1 MKISNYLFIVLIFI
15 TATTSAQR
23 LVKTVNAG
31 WEFQLENS
39 ENTQVVNIPH
49 TWNAQDA
56 FEDDKSYFRG
66 KGIYKRQIFIP
77 ENWKDQAVFLKFEG
91 ANQHTKVFV
100 NNAVVGEHTG
110 GYTGFIF
117 ELSKNL
123 KFGEENVV
131 RIEVDNSHNLDIPPL
146 EADFNFYGGIYRDI
160 EMIVTGKTHFKLEGE
175 AAGTM
180 QVHTPKVSEEMAEVS
195 LYGEIINTSANK
207 NSRLKIEV
215 SGPDGTIIKDFSKN
229 LKRLQDGKF
238 SYEFEI
244 EDPELWSPE
253 NPNLYNLQANII
265 DPDSGEIL
273 DSYSTNFGCRWFE
286 ADPKKGFF
294 LNGQPIKL
302 IGANRHQDFEN
313 MGNAVPNAIHRKDYQ
328 MIKDMG
334 ANFIRTAHYPQ
345 DPDVYRICDE
355 LGLLVWT
362 EVPVINDVTDSEA
375 YHENAVNMQREQILQ
390 LYNHPSIVFWGIM
403 NEIFIRLVFTS
414 EMSEADK
421 NAKIKTSVALA
432 KKLEA
437 ETKKLDTT
445 RLSVMALH
453 ENDLYNTSGI
463 ADIPDV
469 IGWNLYFGWYTQ
481 GLENLGKFLDTQH
494 EKYPNRPLLISEYG
508 PGSDSRIQ
516 TNDPKPWDF
525 SEAYQLKSHVSY
537 LNQVMERD
545 YMLGMAAWNFADFG
559 SSGRQ
564 DSRPFIN
571 QKGLV
576 NFNRE
581 PKDVYYYYKAR
592 LTPEDFVYIAG
603 KNYEKQYPQDESD
616 VIVITVFSNSEEVKL
631 KVDNAEF
638 TSEVENGIALF
649 ELSLPEGKHQ
659 LIATDGT
666 ASHSREIKVKFRKN
680 LVAEI
685 DQNAILV
692 NVGTHVNFFDEIT
705 GETWISDQEYK
716 EGSFGYVGGS
726 VYQKNS
732 SKFQGTASD
741 IQGTENDPLFQ
752 TMREGIEAYK
762 FDVEKGKYRV
772 SLLFAEP
779 EYNASQENIYNL
791 SEAEKKDIPGL
802 RNFDIK
808 INGKTLSGDLNLA
821 RDYGRLQ
828 AVEIS
833 YQIKTDAGIE
843 IEFEENSGKAL
854 LSGIKLEKL

>member
-1 MKISNYLFIVLIFI
+1 MKISNYLFIVFIFI
-15 TATTSAQR
+15 TAASSAQR

-31 WEFQLENS
+31 WKFQLENS
-39 ENTQVVNIPH
+39 ENVQIVNIPH
-49 TWNAQDA
+49 TWNAEDA
-56 FEDDKSYFRG
+56 FKDDKSYFRG
-66 KGIYKRQIFIP
+66 KGIYQKQINIP

-91 ANQHTKVFV
+91 ANQHSRVYV
-100 NNAVVGEHTG
+100 NNALVGEHIG

-117 ELSKNL
+117 ELTKYLDFGQANL
-123 KFGEENVV
+123 VK
-131 RIEVDNSHNLDIPPL
+131 IEVDNSHDLDIPPL

-160 EMIVTGKTHFKLEGE
+160 KMIVTGKTHFKLEAE

-180 QVHTPKVSEEMAEVS
+180 QVHTPGVSQEMAEVNFS
-195 LYGEIINTSANK
+195 GEIINTSANK
-207 NSRLKIEV
+207 NSALKIEV
-215 SGPDGTIIKDFSKN
+215 FRPDGTIINDFSKN
-229 LKRLQDGKF
+229 LKRLKDGKF

-244 EDPELWSPE
+244 ENPELWSPE

-265 DPDSGEIL
+265 DPDSGKIL
-273 DSYSTNFGCRWFE
+273 DSYSTNFGCRWFK
-286 ADPKKGFF
+286 ADPEKGFF

-345 DPDVYRICDE
+345 DPEVYRICDE

-375 YHENAVNMQREQILQ
+375 YHENAINMQREQILQ

-403 NEIFIRLVFTS
+403 NEIFIRLVFTGD
-414 EMSEADK
+414 MSEADK

-453 ENDLYNTSGI
+453 ENDIYNTSGI

-481 GLENLGKFLDTQH
+481 GLENLGKFLDAQH
-494 EKYPNRPLLISEYG
+494 KKYPNRPLLISEYG

-537 LNQVMERD
+537 LNQIMERD

-592 LTPEDFVYIAG
+592 FTNSDFVYIAG
-603 KNYEKQYPQDESD
+603 KNFETRIIGKDSKVQLK
-616 VIVITVFSNSEEVKL
+616 VFSNSEKVELILNEKKEVTSAVTDNIAEFELELEEGEHSIKAISGEAVHTRNIEVKYR
-631 KVDNAEF
+631 
-638 TSEVENGIALF
+638 EN
-649 ELSLPEGKHQ
+649 
-659 LIATDGT
+659 LIANIEKQPI
-666 ASHSREIKVKFRKN
+666 S
-680 LVAEI
+680 
-685 DQNAILV
+685 V
-692 NVGTHVNFFDEIT
+692 NVGSHSDFIDEET
-705 GETWISDQEYK
+705 GEIWISDQAFSEN
-716 EGSFGYVGGS
+716 SFGFIGGE
-726 VYQKNS
+726 VFQQ
-732 SKFQGTASD
+732 SKDKFNGTAAN
-741 IQGTENDPLFQ
+741 IKLTEKEPLYQ
-752 TMREGIEAYK
+752 TMREGMEAYK
-762 FDVEKGKYRV
+762 FEVPAGKYKI
-772 SLLFAEP
+772 SLLLTEP
-779 EYNASQENIYNL
+779 NRSASTQSIYNL
-791 SEAEKKDIPGL
+791 GSDEKKTSEET
-802 RNFDIK
+802 RVFDIL
-808 INGKTLSGDLNLA
+808 INDRLVEKDLNLA
-821 RDYGRLQ
+821 AEYGILH
-828 AVEIS
+828 AVELN
-833 YQIKTDAGIE
+833 YEVTTNDNVE
-843 IEFEENSGKAL
+843 IIFKSKSGKPI
-854 LSGIKLEKL
+854 LSGIRLEKL

>member
-1 MKISNYLFIVLIFI
+1 MRISRYLFIVFIFI
-15 TATTSAQR
+15 TATSSGQR

-39 ENTQVVNIPH
+39 ENVQIVNIPH
-49 TWNAQDA
+49 TWNAEDA
-56 FEDDKSYFRG
+56 FEDDKSYYRG
-66 KGIYKRQIFIP
+66 KGIYQKQINVP
-77 ENWKDQAVFLKFEG
+77 ENWKDQSVFLKFEG
-91 ANQHTKVFV
+91 ANQHTRVYV
-100 NNAVVGEHTG
+100 NYALVGEHIG
-110 GYTGFIF
+110 GYTGFVF
-117 ELSKNL
+117 ELTKYLDFGQANL
-123 KFGEENVV
+123 VK
-131 RIEVDNSHNLDIPPL
+131 IEVDNSHDLDIPPL

-160 EMIVTGKTHFKLEGE
+160 EMILTGKTHFKLEGE

-180 QVHTPKVSEEMAEVS
+180 QIHTPVVSEEMAEVNFS
-195 LYGEIINTSANK
+195 GEIIDASANK

-215 SGPDGTIIKDFSKN
+215 FAPDGSRINDFSRSLRK
-229 LKRLQDGKF
+229 LKDGKF
-238 SYEFEI
+238 SYKFKL

-253 NPNLYNLQANII
+253 NPKLYSLQANII
-265 DPDSGEIL
+265 DPATGKIL
-273 DSYSTNFGCRWFE
+273 DSYFTKFGCRWFKAE
-286 ADPKKGFF
+286 PEKGFF

-345 DPDVYRICDE
+345 DPEVYRICDE

-375 YHENAVNMQREQILQ
+375 YHQNSVNMQREQILQ

-403 NEIFIRLVFTS
+403 NEIFIRLVFTGD
-414 EMSEADK
+414 MSEADK

-432 KKLEA
+432 KKLEV

-453 ENDLYNTSGI
+453 ENDIYNTSGI

-481 GLENLGKFLDTQH
+481 GLENLGKFLDAQH
-494 EKYPNRPLLISEYG
+494 KKYPNRPLLISEYG
-508 PGSDSRIQ
+508 PGSDSRIH

-592 LTPEDFVYIAG
+592 LTNSDFVYIAG
-603 KNYEKQYPQDESD
+603 KNFETRIIDKQEK
-616 VIVITVFSNSEEVKL
+616 VKLKVFSNSEKVKL
-631 KVDNAEF
+631 QIDHNIEKESTAKDNIAEF
-638 TSEVENGIALF
+638 
-649 ELSLPEGKHQ
+649 ELKLEEGKHS
-659 LIATDGT
+659 IKATSGG
-666 ASHSREIKVKFRKN
+666 AVHSRNIEVKYRENLIKDLEKQP
-680 LVAEI
+680 I
-685 DQNAILV
+685 SV
-692 NVGTHVNFFDEIT
+692 NVGSHSDFIDEET
-705 GETWISDQEYK
+705 GEIWISDQAFSEN
-716 EGSFGYVGGS
+716 SFGFIGGE
-726 VYQKNS
+726 VFQQ
-732 SKFQGTASD
+732 SKDKFNGTAAN
-741 IQGTENDPLFQ
+741 IKLTEKEPLYQ
-752 TMREGIEAYK
+752 TMREGMEAYR
-762 FDVEKGKYRV
+762 FEVPAGKYKIA
-772 SLLFAEP
+772 LLMTEP
-779 EYNASQENIYNL
+779 NRSASTQSIYNL
-791 SEAEKKDIPGL
+791 GSDNEKTSTKT
-802 RNFDIK
+802 RVFDIL
-808 INGKTLSGDLNLA
+808 INDRLVEKDLNLA
-821 RDYGRLQ
+821 GEYGILN
-828 AVEIS
+828 AVELN
-833 YQIKTDAGIE
+833 YEVTTNDNVE
-843 IEFEENSGKAL
+843 IIFKSKSGKPI
-854 LSGIKLEKL
+854 LSGIRLEKL

>member
-1 MKISNYLFIVLIFI
+1 MKISRYLFIVFIFI
-15 TATTSAQR
+15 TATSSGQR

-39 ENTQVVNIPH
+39 ENVQIVNIPH
-49 TWNAQDA
+49 TWNAEDA

-66 KGIYKRQIFIP
+66 KGIYHKQINVP
-77 ENWKDQAVFLKFEG
+77 ENWKDQSVFLKFEG
-91 ANQHTKVFV
+91 ANQHTRVYV
-100 NNAVVGEHTG
+100 NNALVGEHIG

-117 ELSKNL
+117 ELTKYLDFGKANL
-123 KFGEENVV
+123 VK
-131 RIEVDNSHNLDIPPL
+131 IEVDNSHDLDIPPL

-160 EMIVTGKTHFKLEGE
+160 EMIITGKTHFKLEGE

-180 QVHTPKVSEEMAEVS
+180 QIHTPVVSEEMAEVNFS
-195 LYGEIINTSANK
+195 GDIINTSDNK
-207 NSRLKIEV
+207 NSDLKIEV
-215 SGPDGTIIKDFSKN
+215 FAPDGSRIKDFSRALRK
-229 LKRLQDGKF
+229 LKDDKF
-238 SYEFEI
+238 NYKFKI
-244 EDPELWSPE
+244 ENPELWSPE
-253 NPNLYNLQANII
+253 NPNLYSLQANII
-265 DPDSGEIL
+265 DPTSGKIL
-273 DSYSTNFGCRWFE
+273 DSYSTSFGCRWFK
-286 ADPKKGFF
+286 ADPEEGFF

-345 DPDVYRICDE
+345 DPEVYRICDE

-375 YHENAVNMQREQILQ
+375 YHQNAVNMQREQILQ

-403 NEIFIRLVFTS
+403 NEIFIRLVFTGD
-414 EMSEADK
+414 MSETDK

-432 KKLEA
+432 EKLEA

-453 ENDLYNTSGI
+453 ENDIYNTSGI

-481 GLENLGKFLDTQH
+481 GLENLGNFLDAQH
-494 EKYPNRPLLISEYG
+494 KKYPNRPLLISEYG

-516 TNDPKPWDF
+516 THDPKPWDF

-537 LNQVMERD
+537 LNHIIERD

-592 LTPEDFVYIAG
+592 LTNSDFVYIAG
-603 KNYEKQYPQDESD
+603 KNFETRIIDKQEK
-616 VIVITVFSNSEEVKL
+616 VKLKVFSNSEKVKLQIDDNVEKESTAKDNIAEFELKLEKGKHSIKATSGEAVHSRNIEVKYR
-631 KVDNAEF
+631 
-638 TSEVENGIALF
+638 EN
-649 ELSLPEGKHQ
+649 
-659 LIATDGT
+659 LIKDLEKQPI
-666 ASHSREIKVKFRKN
+666 S
-680 LVAEI
+680 
-685 DQNAILV
+685 V
-692 NVGTHVNFFDEIT
+692 NVGSHSDFIDEET
-705 GETWISDQEYK
+705 GEIWISDQAFSEN
-716 EGSFGYVGGS
+716 SFGFIGGD
-726 VYQKNS
+726 VFQQ
-732 SKFQGTASD
+732 SKDKFNGTAAN
-741 IQGTENDPLFQ
+741 IKLTEKEPLYQ
-752 TMREGIEAYK
+752 TMREGMEAYK
-762 FDVEKGKYRV
+762 FEVPAGKYKI
-772 SLLFAEP
+772 SLLMTEP
-779 EYNASQENIYNL
+779 NRSASTQSIYNL
-791 SEAEKKDIPGL
+791 GSDEKKNSSETRI
-802 RNFDIK
+802 FDIL
-808 INGKTLSGDLNLA
+808 INDRLVEKDLNLA
-821 RDYGRLQ
+821 AEYGILN
-828 AVEIS
+828 AVELNYEI
-833 YQIKTDAGIE
+833 ITENTIE
-843 IEFEENSGKAL
+843 IKFKSSSGKSI
-854 LSGIKLEKL
+854 LSGIRLEKL